1 VLDCFVSVDPYA
13 AILGEYVERRFTR
26 DADEQFLVLDLMFV
40 LLNDLHI
47 LEQLND
53 LFFVKIF

>member
-1 VLDCFVSVDPYA
+1 MFDGFVSVDSDA
-13 AILGEYVERRFTR
+13 AVLGEYVERRFTGN
-26 DADEQFLVLDLMFV
+26 ADEQFLVLDLMFI
-40 LLNDLHI
+40 LFNDFHI